1 MPCAKAPL
9 AVRGM
14 ALIAVLWLVAAMSL
28 VLTGVVRSV
37 RADVRALS
45 VQRQAVLAGAAA
57 DAAIVLALQ
66 QLRASGDELPKA
78 IRTLDISAEPYACAV
93 IITPLNG
100 WVDINQATPELLEAL
115 YAHVG
120 GVPAAQ
126 AKELAQATVDAR
138 QRKDP
143 RGQAVG
149 FDFGTDLLAV
159 PGIDYGLYAR
169 VAPFVTA
176 NLRHGN
182 GRVNPLA
189 APAGLLPVLTGGDA
203 GHLADFL
210 ARRSTDPAAADASF
224 FNPQFI
230 EMAASNSLQFQC
242 ARDAGSD
249 AQLVATWD
257 VHWSPDP
264 RSGLPWRVVDVRHQT
279 RLRASAP

>member
-1 MPCAKAPL
+1 
-9 AVRGM
+9 M
-14 ALIAVLWLVAAMSL
+14 ALIAVLWLVAALSL
-28 VLTGVVRSV
+28 ALTGVVRSV

-78 IRTLDISAEPYACAV
+78 MRTLDIKAEPYACSV
-93 IITPLNG
+93 TITPLNG
-100 WVDINQATPELLEAL
+100 WVDINRAPPELLEAL
-115 YAHVG
+115 YTHVG
-120 GVPAAQ
+120 GVPDAQ
-126 AKELAQATVDAR
+126 ARALAQATVEAR

-149 FDFGTDLLAV
+149 FDFVTDLLAV

-169 VAPFVTA
+169 VEPFVTA
-176 NLRHGN
+176 NLRQGN

-189 APAGLLPVLTGGDA
+189 APAGLLPVLTGGDV
-203 GHLADFL
+203 GNLAEFL
-210 ARRSTDPAAADASF
+210 ARRGTDPATADASF

-230 EMAASNSLQFQC
+230 EMGASNSLQFQC
-242 ARDAGSD
+242 VRDAGSD
-249 AQLVATWD
+249 ARLVATWD

-264 RSGLPWRVVDVRHQT
+264 RSGVPWRVLDVRHQT
-279 RLRASAP
+279 LMREPTP